1 VGHNI
6 QGIGAGFVPKVLD
19 RALVDRVIAV
29 NEDEALAAARRL
41 ARGDGVLAGLSSGA
55 AIAAVVRLARDR
67 EHHGKRVVVVLPDTG
82 ERYVSTALFAALS
95 A

>member
-1 VGHNI
+1 VGHHI
-6 QGIGAGFVPKVLD
+6 QGIGAGFVPRVLD
-19 RALVDRVIAV
+19 RAQLDRVIAV
-29 NEDEALAAARRL
+29 EEDEALAAARRV

-55 AIAAVVRLARDR
+55 ALAAVVRLAAQP
-67 EHHGKRVVVVLPDTG
+67 ENQGKRVVVVLPDTG